1 MTKLVV
7 HVPHASIAIP
17 DDIWPEF
24 LIDPD
29 RANQEA
35 MVSADLYTE
44 LMAREAWPN
53 AEIIEAPV
61 SRIVVDVERYEDDAF
76 EEMASVG
83 RGVIY
88 THDHMQERIRKDPS
102 FETRVDLLARYYTPH
117 WSRLRAAAIGAT
129 LIDLHTYPT
138 EVWPIGGHA
147 GGRRP
152 EIDLG
157 FTDGLTPKPWIL
169 ALSQHFSD
177 AGYEV
182 GHNTPYAGVI
192 DAGAS
197 AAVMI
202 EIRRDI
208 VGAPGDRNKWQ
219 RLMRVLKALPLDS

>member
-17 DDIWPEF
+17 DDMWPEF
-24 LIDPD
+24 LIDPA
-29 RANQEA
+29 RVNQEA
-35 MVSADLYTE
+35 RVSADLYTD

-61 SRIVVDVERYEDDAF
+61 SRIIVDVERYEDDAF
-76 EEMASVG
+76 EEMARVG

-88 THDHMQERIRKDPS
+88 THDHMQERTRKDPS

-117 WSRLRAAAIGAT
+117 WSKLRAAAIGAT
-129 LIDLHTYPT
+129 LIDLHTYPA
-138 EVWPIGGHA
+138 EVWPIESDA
-147 GGRRP
+147 SGRRP

-157 FTDGLTPKPWIL
+157 FTDGLTPRPWIL
-169 ALSQHFSD
+169 ALTQHFLD

-182 GHNTPYAGVI
+182 GHNTPYASVI
-192 DAGAS
+192 DAGAR

-208 VGAPGDRNKWQ
+208 VGVPGDCDKWQ
-219 RLMRVLKALPLDS
+219 RLIRVLNALPLNG